1 MVDISQP
8 PDTLLNG
15 DVAVFCLAT
24 GYPIPYIT
32 WQKNGVDIDVEVG
45 RFSIFDFLPQL
56 ENGTF
61 ESGGFMMG
69 SGGKNIVDLLR
80 ENTNFT
86 SEGVLSLGG
95 LGIVSTLSFAS
106 VQREDTANYTCT
118 ASNQLPQTTRI
129 SRRSNSVPLI
139 ILGEYSYI
147 H

>member
-1 MVDISQP
+1 MDISRL
-8 PDTLLNG
+8 PDTLLDG

-32 WQKNGVDIDVEVG
+32 WQKNGANIDSEVG
-45 RFSIFDFLPQL
+45 RFSIFVFLPQL
-56 ENGTF
+56 ENDTF
-61 ESGGFMMG
+61 ESSGFMMG
-69 SGGKNIVDLLR
+69 SGGGNIADLLR
-80 ENTNFT
+80 GNSGFT
-86 SEGVLSLGG
+86 SERVIALGG

-106 VQREDTANYTCT
+106 VEREDTANYTCT

-139 ILGEYSYI
+139 ILGEYSYS